1 MRVAV
6 VGAGISGLVCAYRLQ
21 GAGHDVVVYE
31 READVGGRMATVERG
46 GLRIDV
52 GTNIL
57 LDNYE
62 RVKAL
67 VRELGLRGEWF
78 RFQAGEGGVLR
89 DGRLTSFDPMSLRDV
104 ARYPGL
110 SRASRLRILL
120 YLLRTWPSRHHLDFF
135 DLSAGDDTLDRVDAW
150 TATAQRL
157 GEEVAE
163 HLVDPFVRTFHFH
176 SARQLSMKY
185 FDALAALFL
194 TRGGFVTHGFRG
206 HMRALPRALAARLD
220 VRTNV
225 AIQSVTR
232 APGGVTVTS
241 TDGEERFDH
250 AVLAVL
256 PDAATRMLGSPGA
269 EHREVLASTRASCTV
284 VCSYRVPRE
293 IAGDFEGIWV
303 PWRESRIVC
312 DAANET
318 CKGSCDADSCVLTL
332 CLHEEAAKLYAPLPD
347 APVLQ
352 RVAAEWC
359 RLFPRYAGHLS
370 PLHVHRW
377 SAALPVYGVG
387 HLTRVKR
394 FWADGQGKDRIWL
407 CGDWLNQPWVEGS
420 VRCGEKVA
428 DALS

>member
-6 VGAGISGLVCAYRLQ
+6 VGAGISGLTCAYRLQ
-21 GAGHDVVVYE
+21 QAGHDVVVYE
-31 READVGGRMATVERG
+31 REAEVGGRMATVERG

-67 VRELGLRGEWF
+67 VRELGLGGEWF

-89 DGRLTSFDPMSLRDV
+89 DGRLTSFDPLSLRDI

-110 SRASRLRILL
+110 SARARLRVLL
-120 YLLRTWPSRHHLDFF
+120 YLMRTWPARNRLDFF
-135 DLSAGDDTLDRVDAW
+135 DLSVGDDALDRVDAW
-150 TATAQRL
+150 TATARL
-157 GEEVAE
+157 CGEEVVE

-185 FDALAALFL
+185 FDALASLFL

-206 HMRALPRALAARLD
+206 HMRALPRALAAKLD
-220 VRTNV
+220 VRTRAPV
-225 AIQSVTR
+225 RGVTR
-232 APGGVTVTS
+232 APRGVTVTH
-241 TDGEERFDH
+241 DGADERFDH
-250 AVLAVL
+250 VVLAVL
-256 PDAATRMLGSPGA
+256 PDAATRLLHTPEA
-269 EHREVLASTRASCTV
+269 EQREVLASTRASRTV
-284 VCSYRVPRE
+284 VCSYSVPRE

-303 PWRESRIVC
+303 PFRESPIVC

-318 CKGSCDADSCVLTL
+318 CKGSCDADRCVLTV
-332 CLHEEAAKLYAPLPD
+332 CLHEEAAALFGPLPN
-347 APVLQ
+347 AQVFQ
-352 RVAAEWC
+352 RVAAEWG
-359 RLFPRYAGHLS
+359 RLFPRYIGNMV

-377 SAALPVYGVG
+377 SGALPVYGVG

-394 FWADGQGKDRIWL
+394 FWQDGQGRDGVWL

-420 VRCGEKVA
+420 VRCGEKIA
-428 DALS
+428 DALT